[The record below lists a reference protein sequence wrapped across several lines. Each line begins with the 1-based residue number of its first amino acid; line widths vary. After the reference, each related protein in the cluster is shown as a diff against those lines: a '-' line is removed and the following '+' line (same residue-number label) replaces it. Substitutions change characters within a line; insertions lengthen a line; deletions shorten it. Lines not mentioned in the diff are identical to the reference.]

1 MNDSAAQPGFM
12 GALPPSQSLDAVLR
26 PPSRDDKLFDWAY
39 ELPPEVMD
47 TVSFTGTR
55 ADLHYAI
62 KEPTLDQLRS
72 MMVKDGRPI
81 DMVSDYVRAIGRADE
96 NGNPIKGEDGQVELM
111 PVGHAQASQWLARV
125 GTIAFGLV
133 TNEWTKCFA
142 PTPAAGEALR
152 GSRRRG

>member
-1 MNDSAAQPGFM
+1 MTTAAEQPGFM
-12 GALPPSQSLDAVLR
+12 GAPPKQTLDEVLR

-81 DMVSDYVRAIGRADE
+81 DMVADYVRAIGRPDE
-96 NGNPIKGEDGQVELM
+96 NGSPIIGEDNQVMLM
-111 PVGHAQASQWLARV
+111 AVGHVQASQWLSRV

-142 PTPAAGEALR
+142 PTPSAGEALR